1 MVAHLCTSTR
11 VDPCKVTGCP
21 QALGPAR
28 APGGAWRWGLRAHV
42 VGHTAY
48 RLFAPGDFD
57 APLARARAGY
67 ANALCLPLDGLA
79 PAAGADAAGPLYDRA
94 AARVDVEFSAP

>member
-1 MVAHLCTSTR
+1 MFLSQVAL
-11 VDPCKVTGCP
+11 
-21 QALGPAR
+21 ALGPSR
-28 APGGAWRWGLRAHV
+28 VGGGAWRWGLRAHV

-79 PAAGADAAGPLYDRA
+79 GDAPLYDRA